1 MCVSLIVKLDS
12 EQCSLQKMGLAAN
25 CMQANTLKGQLALT
39 GNTSSPGCQ
48 SFLLGLGLC
57 PCFDGSTITLSV
69 ELVSQYQAETE

>member
-12 EQCSLQKMGLAAN
+12 GQCSLQKMRLAAE

-39 GNTSSPGCQ
+39 GNTSSPRCQ

-57 PCFDGSTITLSV
+57 PWFDGNTITLSV
-69 ELVSQYQAETE
+69 ELVLQY